1 MQRFLLLVCSL
12 SLVLAGSFFSH
23 QQGFADDAHQ
33 HSHLTPLAQIETV
46 DESGDHSHFSP
57 MQDYEDFNAGTLHC
71 GSNILA
77 LISWVEHRCFATEQ
91 IIPIGPLSSRYGV
104 WAMLDP
110 PPPRSHSRSTTTMA

>member
-1 MQRFLLLVCSL
+1 MPRFLLFVCSL

-33 HSHLTPLAQIETV
+33 HAQLTPLAQKATV
-46 DESGDHSHFSP
+46 DEPIDHSHFST
-57 MQDYEDFNAGTLHC
+57 MQDHEDLNAGTLHC

-77 LISWVEHRCFATEQ
+77 LIGWVEHRCFATEQ
-91 IIPIGPLSSRYGV
+91 IIPIGPSSSRYGF

-110 PPPRSHSRSTTTMA
+110 PPPRSHSRSTNTTA